1 MSAISFRPGNIF
13 LKTMYIYQYQK
24 HKCKKCDYA
33 ENDIEPPFDV
43 LRARVISIYGLSDTQ
58 DTAEAD

>member
-33 ENDIEPPFDV
+33 ENDIEP
-43 LRARVISIYGLSDTQ
+43 LSIYGLSDTQ